1 MEEAR
6 LYPPYRGVM
15 AVLLVLCA
23 SLTHIGFLITAPILV
38 FLAADFSVDVATAGY
53 ASTVHIFAMGAA
65 MFAGPLLI
73 RRLDIKRTQLLGI
86 AVMLAGALACGFAP
100 NFAALLAARAMTGVG
115 HGISG
120 SCTSAIVAAW
130 FPQRERSLIITS
142 ISLGVVGVTTLVY
155 TATVPLYYA
164 LGGSFRSVF
173 YILAGVMALAALAWL
188 FFARNNEL
196 LNAHIRGQNE
206 LQGRRMNLF
215 GDMKDALTRRDVW
228 MVCLF
233 MGLGTIGANGVSTYL
248 PQFLQNVRG
257 YSDVDASAL
266 FGITT
271 GIGAAGTFLGG
282 VATTALGRRKV
293 VILPFLAATTVCIAA
308 SLLWTGRWPI
318 AIFLFLYAFTNNF
331 RTPASQ
337 TITTELPGATPTFA
351 SSASAMTYGVG
362 FMGTFFASPLL
373 RLGTRLVGEEY
384 AMFAFVPL
392 FLLSMVFALLTP
404 ETGPRR
410 RVIQDG
416 ESRVPAEVYPAATE
430 PTGL

>member
-23 SLTHIGFLITAPILV
+23 ALTHIGFLITAPMLV
-38 FLAADFSVDVATAGY
+38 FLASDFSVDIATAGY

-65 MFAGPLLI
+65 MFMGPLLI
-73 RRLDIKRTQLLGI
+73 RRMDIKRTQLTGI
-86 AVMLAGALACGFAP
+86 AVMLAGALACGSAP
-100 NFAALLAARAMTGVG
+100 NLAALLAARVVTGVG

-142 ISLGVVGVTTLVY
+142 IGLGVVGITTLVY

-173 YILAGVMALAALAWL
+173 LILAGVLALAALAWL
-188 FFARNNEL
+188 FFARDNGI
-196 LNAHIRGQNE
+196 LNAHIREQNE
-206 LQGRRMNLF
+206 LRGLRMNLF
-215 GDMKDALTRRDVW
+215 TDMKDALTRRDVW

-282 VATTALGRRKV
+282 VATTVLGRRKI
-293 VILPFLAATTVCIAA
+293 VILPFLAATAVSIAM

-373 RLGTRLVGEEY
+373 QLGMKLAGEEY

-392 FLLSMVFALLTP
+392 FLLSILFALLTP
-404 ETGPRR
+404 ETGPGGRA
-410 RVIQDG
+410 VQEA
-416 ESRVPAEVYPAATE
+416 ESRAPAEAFSVAAG
-430 PTGL
+430 PTVL